1 MLGIQVTRGKQLLCA
16 KEIKEFRATKN
27 VNSSFLMNEYIL
39 DFCTSSFNW
48 LLFPPQ
54 IQSSI
59 VASDHLIK
67 QFSYTDVQ
75 SLILN
80 QPVNF
85 KNWST
90 LFYYL
95 AFHCTFCDSKYVV
108 GRKFLLSNFYR
119 RKWSQRIK
127 NDVSA
132 TFRGNIQRQHLL
144 SSAHMT
150 ILPEEKFT
158 LVIWFWTSFP
168 AGMSFHVAKNTLR
181 SERNKTRKF
190 WEVLNCFA

>member
-59 VASDHLIK
+59 VASYHLIK
-67 QFSYTDVQ
+67 QFSHTDVQ

-90 LFYYL
+90 LFHYL

-108 GRKFLLSNFYR
+108 GRKFLLSNFYNEPR
-119 RKWSQRIK
+119 LLQHKAHKNNDFKIVFWIK
-127 NDVSA
+127 IA
-132 TFRGNIQRQHLL
+132 LLIPKKNIAML
-144 SSAHMT
+144 
-150 ILPEEKFT
+150 
-158 LVIWFWTSFP
+158 LVIERFSCTSV
-168 AGMSFHVAKNTLR
+168 GNTKKRLY
-181 SERNKTRKF
+181 SVTTAH
-190 WEVLNCFA
+190 CY

>member
-27 VNSSFLMNEYIL
+27 VNSSFFMNEYIL

-48 LLFPPQ
+48 LLFPPK

-59 VASDHLIK
+59 VESDHLIK

-90 LFYYL
+90 LFHYL

-119 RKWSQRIK
+119 RKRSQRIK

-132 TFRGNIQRQHLL
+132 TFRDNIYYPVHIWQSYLKKNLHWWFDSELHSLQVCPSTWLKTPCDL
-144 SSAHMT
+144 KET
-150 ILPEEKFT
+150 KQENFEKF
-158 LVIWFWTSFP
+158 
-168 AGMSFHVAKNTLR
+168 
-181 SERNKTRKF
+181 
-190 WEVLNCFA
+190 

>member
-27 VNSSFLMNEYIL
+27 VNSSFL
-39 DFCTSSFNW
+39 
-48 LLFPPQ
+48 
-54 IQSSI
+54 
-59 VASDHLIK
+59 IK
-67 QFSYTDVQ
+67 QFSHTDVQ

-90 LFYYL
+90 LFHYL

-119 RKWSQRIK
+119 RKRRQRIK

-132 TFRGNIQRQHLL
+132 TFRDNIYYPVH
-144 SSAHMT
+144 
-150 ILPEEKFT
+150 I
-158 LVIWFWTSFP
+158 
-168 AGMSFHVAKNTLR
+168 
-181 SERNKTRKF
+181 
-190 WEVLNCFA
+190 